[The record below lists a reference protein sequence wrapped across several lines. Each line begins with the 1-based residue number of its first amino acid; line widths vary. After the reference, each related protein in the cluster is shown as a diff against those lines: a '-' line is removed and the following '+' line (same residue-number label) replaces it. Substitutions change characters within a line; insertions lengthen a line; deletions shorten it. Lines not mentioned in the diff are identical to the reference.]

1 MRLSFLPSPQNAII
15 RGILTVAIGIL
26 FLSLPGL
33 TLKSVVMTVGGM
45 ILLSGIFSM
54 LFSKRKEK
62 KGLSLSF
69 SFQGF
74 FNILWGLL
82 FLLSPMTIVKVFG
95 FFFGIIFIF
104 LGAMQFLGAIGTLS
118 KSLWSWIFMVFSVL
132 LISGG
137 VYLLNQP
144 IESAEKILK
153 FLGAILLVYGILEFV
168 MAWRLKNIPKG
179 TRAGNIV
186 DTTYEEV

>member
-1 MRLSFLPSPQNAII
+1 MRLFFLPSPQNAFI
-15 RGILTVAIGIL
+15 RGILTLAVGIL

-45 ILLSGIFSM
+45 ILISGVFSL
-54 LFSKRKEK
+54 LFSKRKDS
-62 KGLSLSF
+62 KGMTIGS

-95 FFFGIIFIF
+95 FFFGVIFIL
-104 LGAMQFLGAIGTLS
+104 LGAMQFMGAIGTLS
-118 KSLWSWIFMVFSVL
+118 KSFWSWIFMVFSVL

-137 VYLLNQP
+137 VYLLAQP
-144 IESAEKILK
+144 IESAEKILT
-153 FLGAILLVYGILEFV
+153 FLGAILLVYGVLELI

-179 TRAGNIV
+179 TKAGNIV

>member
-1 MRLSFLPSPQNAII
+1 MKFFFLPSPQNAFI
-15 RGILTVAIGIL
+15 RGILTLAVGIL

-45 ILLSGIFSM
+45 ILLSGIFS
-54 LFSKRKEK
+54 LFFSKRKNSN
-62 KGLSLSF
+62 GF
-69 SFQGF
+69 NVGTSFQGF

-95 FFFGIIFIF
+95 FFFGVIFIL

-118 KSLWSWIFMVFSVL
+118 KSLWSWIFLIFSVL
-132 LISGG
+132 LVSGG
-137 VYLLNQP
+137 VYLLSQP
-144 IESAEKILK
+144 IESAEKILA
-153 FLGAILLVYGILEFV
+153 FLGAILLVYGALELV

-179 TRAGNIV
+179 TKAGNIV

>member
-1 MRLSFLPSPQNAII
+1 MKLFFLPTPQNAFI
-15 RGILTVAIGIL
+15 RGILTLAVGIL
-26 FLSLPGL
+26 FLALPGL

-45 ILLSGIFSM
+45 ILLSGIFSFF
-54 LFSKRKEK
+54 FSKPKNS
-62 KGLSLSF
+62 KGLNIGT

-95 FFFGIIFIF
+95 FFFGVIFIL

-118 KSLWSWIFMVFSVL
+118 KSFWSWIFMVFSAL
-132 LISGG
+132 LIAGG
-137 VYLLNQP
+137 VYLLAQP
-144 IESAEKILK
+144 IESAEKILT
-153 FLGAILLVYGILEFV
+153 FLGAILLVYGILELI

-179 TRAGNIV
+179 TQAGNIV

>member
-1 MRLSFLPSPQNAII
+1 MKIFFLPSPQNAFI
-15 RGILTVAIGIL
+15 RGILTLAIGIL
-26 FLSLPGL
+26 FLTLPGL
-33 TLKSVVMTVGGM
+33 TLKSVVMTVGAM
-45 ILLSGIFSM
+45 ILLSGIFS
-54 LFSKRKEK
+54 LFFSKRSNR
-62 KGLSLSF
+62 KGLHIGF

-95 FFFGIIFIF
+95 FFFGVIFIM
-104 LGAMQFLGAIGTLS
+104 LGLMQFFGAIGTLS
-118 KSLWSWIFMVFSVL
+118 KSLWSWIFLIFSVL

-137 VYLLNQP
+137 VYLLSQP
-144 IESAEKILK
+144 IESAEKILT
-153 FLGAILLVYGILEFV
+153 FLGAILLAYGVLELV

-179 TRAGNIV
+179 TQAGNIV

>member
-1 MRLSFLPSPQNAII
+1 MKIFFLPSPQNAFI
-15 RGILTVAIGIL
+15 RGILTLAIGIL
-26 FLSLPGL
+26 FLTLPGL
-33 TLKSVVMTVGGM
+33 TLKSVVMTVGAM
-45 ILLSGIFSM
+45 ILLSGIFS
-54 LFSKRKEK
+54 LFFSKRSNR
-62 KGLSLSF
+62 KGLQIGF

-95 FFFGIIFIF
+95 FFFGVIFIM
-104 LGAMQFLGAIGTLS
+104 LGLMQFFGAIGTLS
-118 KSLWSWIFMVFSVL
+118 KSLWSWTFLIFSVL

-137 VYLLNQP
+137 VYLLSQP
-144 IESAEKILK
+144 IESAEKILT
-153 FLGAILLVYGILEFV
+153 FLGAILLVYGVLELI

-179 TRAGNIV
+179 TQAGNIV

>member
-1 MRLSFLPSPQNAII
+1 MRLFFLPSPQNAFI
-15 RGILTVAIGIL
+15 RGILTLAVGIL

-45 ILLSGIFSM
+45 ILLSGIFSL
-54 LFSKRKEK
+54 LFSNRRNS
-62 KGLSLSF
+62 KGINIGS

-95 FFFGIIFIF
+95 FFFGVIFIL

-118 KSLWSWIFMVFSVL
+118 KSFWSWVFMVFSVL

-137 VYLLNQP
+137 VYLLAQP
-144 IESAEKILK
+144 IESAEKILT
-153 FLGAILLVYGILEFV
+153 FLGAILLVYGVLELI

-179 TRAGNIV
+179 TKAGNIV

>member
-1 MRLSFLPSPQNAII
+1 MKILFLPTPQNAFI
-15 RGILTVAIGIL
+15 RGLLTIAVGIL
-26 FLSLPGL
+26 FLGLPGL

-45 ILLSGIFSM
+45 ILLSGILSL
-54 LFSKRKEK
+54 LFSKNKNS
-62 KGLSLSF
+62 KGINIGS

-95 FFFGIIFIF
+95 FFFGIIFVL
-104 LGAMQFLGAIGTLS
+104 LGIMQLFGALGTLS
-118 KSLWSWIFMVFSVL
+118 KSIWSWIYLAFSVI

-137 VYLLNQP
+137 VFLLTQP
-144 IESAEKILK
+144 IESAEKILL
-153 FLGAILLVYGILEFV
+153 FLGAILVVYGILELT

-179 TRAGNIV
+179 TKAGNVV

>member
-1 MRLSFLPSPQNAII
+1 MRLFFLPSPQNAFI
-15 RGILTVAIGIL
+15 RGILTLAVGIL

-45 ILLSGIFSM
+45 ILVSGIFS
-54 LFSKRKEK
+54 LFFSNRNKN
-62 KGLSLSF
+62 KGMNIGS

-95 FFFGIIFIF
+95 FFFGVIFIL
-104 LGAMQFLGAIGTLS
+104 LGAMQLLGALGTLS
-118 KSLWSWIFMVFSVL
+118 KSLWSWIFLIFSVL

-137 VYLLNQP
+137 VYLLAQP
-144 IESAEKILK
+144 IESAEKILT
-153 FLGAILLVYGILEFV
+153 FLGAILLVYGVLELI

-179 TRAGNIV
+179 TKAGNIV
-186 DTTYEEV
+186 DTTYEEL